1 MTDEL
6 GESFR
11 QSRRELTFQLGTW
24 TIFAAWVVGYG
35 SNTAFE
41 AESET
46 VVTTL
51 GMPSWIVWGIAVPW
65 IVAFAITVFFA
76 GWFMKD
82 TALVDDSAE
91 STDAAESQGSL
102 QQESVES

>member
-1 MTDEL
+1 MSDEL

-11 QSRRELTFQLGTW
+11 QSRRELTFQLITW
-24 TIFAAWVVGYG
+24 TVFASWVVGYCA
-35 SNTAFE
+35 NTAFE

-65 IVAFAITVFFA
+65 LVAFAVTVVFA
-76 GWFMKD
+76 GWFMQD
-82 TALVDDSAE
+82 TALVDDSMEIAGTNGSQPPVEQESAE
-91 STDAAESQGSL
+91 S
-102 QQESVES
+102 